1 MDTIKLKPWMV
12 SLLCLM
18 IALPLVAQS
27 SISGV
32 PTTSNDLL
40 DPSRV
45 DEACGD
51 SIGEDADEGDD
62 NDTDEGNA
70 AQNQTEDDDTAP
82 PDDDDN
88 PDEDTDTDEDT
99 DSDEDTDTDEDTDED
114 TDTDEDGEES
124 DDISG
129 TEFMEYVDQNSDNF
143 ATWAEIDDLMN
154 ELGGWDTDA
163 ERTVAM
169 EEFQI
174 ADENN
179 DSKLNTT
186 ELEVWLSSS
195 ALADDDDDDGNDGFI
210 PCERRVHRVE
220 HMIMGGLNII
230 GHMIGGSFMM
240 LSAILTFNSD
250 VLRKRKRLH
259 RIAGYTF
266 ITGGALIGI
275 SAVSMTVLFP
285 HRFEPFLRFTNI
297 LWGGLLLVAITIAFR
312 AAVQKKFKIHRAWM
326 IRAYLVA
333 AGPSFHR
340 WFFLLGFGVDS
351 DVGDFFVSL
360 AALIVGE
367 LIIRNIGLTT
377 LRDMIQLRGGESK
390 ETQSVEAMS

>member
-1 MDTIKLKPWMV
+1 MDAIKLKPWMV

-27 SISGV
+27 SLSGV

-51 SIGEDADEGDD
+51 SLDEDADEGDD
-62 NDTDEGNA
+62 NDPDEGNST
-70 AQNQTEDDDTAP
+70 QNQTDDDEAAP
-82 PDDDDN
+82 PDDDV
-88 PDEDTDTDEDT
+88 DEDT
-99 DSDEDTDTDEDTDED
+99 DSDEDTDTDAD
-114 TDTDEDGEES
+114 TDTD
-124 DDISG
+124 DDDAEGDEISG
-129 TEFMEYVDQNSDNF
+129 AEFMEYVDQNSDNF
-143 ATWAEIDDLMN
+143 ATWAEIDDLIN

-163 ERTVAM
+163 ERTAAL
-169 EEFQI
+169 EAFQI

-186 ELEVWLSSS
+186 ELGVWLSSS
-195 ALADDDDDDGNDGFI
+195 ALADDDDEDGNDGFI

-240 LSAILTFNSD
+240 LSAMLTFNSN

-266 ITGGALIGI
+266 ITGGALVGI

-285 HRFEPFLRFTNI
+285 HRFEAFLRFTNI

-340 WFFLLGFGVDS
+340 WFFLLGFEVDS

-360 AALIVGE
+360 GALIVGE

-377 LRDMIQLRGGESK
+377 LRDMIQLRGGEPK
-390 ETQSVEAMS
+390 ETTTVEATS

>member
-1 MDTIKLKPWMV
+1 MDAIKLKPWMV

-27 SISGV
+27 SLSGV

-45 DEACGD
+45 DEACGVSAGED
-51 SIGEDADEGDD
+51 EDEDADS
-62 NDTDEGNA
+62 DTDGEGTT
-70 AQNQTEDDDTAP
+70 QNQTDDDEAAL
-82 PDDDDN
+82 PDDDD
-88 PDEDTDTDEDT
+88 DVDEDT
-99 DSDEDTDTDEDTDED
+99 DSDEDTDTDAD
-114 TDTDEDGEES
+114 TDTDDDDAEG

-129 TEFMEYVDQNSDNF
+129 AEFMEYVDQNSDNF

-163 ERTVAM
+163 ERTAAQ

-186 ELEVWLSSS
+186 ELGVWLSSS
-195 ALADDDDDDGNDGFI
+195 ALADDDDEDGNDGFI

-240 LSAILTFNSD
+240 LSAMLTFNSN
-250 VLRKRKRLH
+250 VLRKQKRIH

-266 ITGGALIGI
+266 ITGGALVGI

-285 HRFEPFLRFTNI
+285 HRFEAFLRFTNI

-360 AALIVGE
+360 GALIVGE

-377 LRDMIQLRGGESK
+377 LRDMIQLRGGEPK
-390 ETQSVEAMS
+390 ETTTVEGTA

>member
-1 MDTIKLKPWMV
+1 MDMNMIKLKPWMV

-27 SISGV
+27 SLSGV

-45 DEACGD
+45 DEACGA
-51 SIGEDADEGDD
+51 SSNEDADEDAD
-62 NDTDEGNA
+62 NETNEGNA
-70 AQNQTEDDDTAP
+70 TQNQTDDDEAVP
-82 PDDDDN
+82 PDDDV
-88 PDEDTDTDEDT
+88 DEDT
-99 DSDEDTDTDEDTDED
+99 DSDEDTDTDTDDDDAEG
-114 TDTDEDGEES
+114 DE
-124 DDISG
+124 ISG
-129 TEFMEYVDQNSDNF
+129 AEFMEYVDQNSDNF
-143 ATWAEIDDLMN
+143 ATWAEIDDLVN

-163 ERTVAM
+163 ERTAAQL
-169 EEFQI
+169 EFQI

-186 ELEVWLSSS
+186 ELGVWLSSS
-195 ALADDDDDDGNDGFI
+195 AFADDDDNDGNDGLI

-220 HMIMGGLNII
+220 HMIVGGLNII

-240 LSAILTFNSD
+240 LSAILTFNSN
-250 VLRKRKRLH
+250 VLRKQRRLH

-266 ITGGALIGI
+266 ITGGVLVGI

-340 WFFLLGFGVDS
+340 WFYLLGLGVDS
-351 DVGDFFVSL
+351 DFGDFFVSL
-360 AALIVGE
+360 GALLVGE

-377 LRDMIQLRGGESK
+377 LRDMIQLRGGEPK
-390 ETQSVEAMS
+390 ETTTVEATS

>member
-45 DEACGD
+45 EEACGG

-62 NDTDEGNA
+62 NDTDDGNA
-70 AQNQTEDDDTAP
+70 AQNQTDDDEAVP
-82 PDDDDN
+82 PDDDDD
-88 PDEDTDTDEDT
+88 PEEDT
-99 DSDEDTDTDEDTDED
+99 DSDEDTDTDEDGGGGDE
-114 TDTDEDGEES
+114 
-124 DDISG
+124 ISG
-129 TEFMEYVDQNSDNF
+129 AEFMEWVDQNSDNF

-163 ERTVAM
+163 ERNVAM

-186 ELEVWLSSS
+186 ELGVWLSSS
-195 ALADDDDDDGNDGFI
+195 ALADDDDDGNDGFI

-240 LSAILTFNSD
+240 LSAMLTFNSN

-312 AAVQKKFKIHRAWM
+312 AAVKKKFKIHRAWM

-340 WFFLLGFGVDS
+340 WFFLFGFEVDS

-360 AALIVGE
+360 GALIVGE

-377 LRDMIQLRGGESK
+377 LRDMIQLRGSEPK
-390 ETQSVEAMS
+390 EIQSVEAMS

>member
-1 MDTIKLKPWMV
+1 MIKLKPWMV

-27 SISGV
+27 SLSGV

-45 DEACGD
+45 DEACGA
-51 SIGEDADEGDD
+51 SSNEDADEDAD
-62 NDTDEGNA
+62 NETNEGNSP
-70 AQNQTEDDDTAP
+70 QNHTEDDEALP

-88 PDEDTDTDEDT
+88 ED
-99 DSDEDTDTDEDTDED
+99 
-114 TDTDEDGEES
+114 EES
-124 DDISG
+124 DSDDDDTEGDGISDAG
-129 TEFMEYVDQNSDNF
+129 FMEWVDQNSDNF
-143 ATWAEIDDLMN
+143 VTWTELDEFIIN
-154 ELGGWDTDA
+154 EVGGWDTDA
-163 ERTVAM
+163 ERSVAL
-169 EEFQI
+169 EQFRT

-179 DSKLNTT
+179 DEKLNIT
-186 ELEVWLSSS
+186 ELGVWLSSS
-195 ALADDDDDDGNDGFI
+195 ELNDDDDDSDRGFI

-220 HMIMGGLNII
+220 NKIAGGLNII

-240 LSAILTFNSD
+240 LSAILTFNSN
-250 VLRKRKRLH
+250 VLRNQKQLH

-266 ITGGALIGI
+266 ITGGALVGI
-275 SAVSMTVLFP
+275 SSVSMTVLFP
-285 HRFEPFLRFTNI
+285 QRFVSEGSFLIFTNL

-340 WFFLLGFGVDS
+340 WFFLLGIGIDS
-351 DVGDFFVSL
+351 DLGDFFVSL
-360 AALIVGE
+360 GALIVGE
-367 LIIRNIGLTT
+367 LIIRKIGIST
-377 LRDMIQLRGGESK
+377 LREMIQLRGVETNQTPTGEATS
-390 ETQSVEAMS
+390 

>member
-1 MDTIKLKPWMV
+1 MDIIKLKPWMV

-27 SISGV
+27 SMSGV

-45 DEACGD
+45 DEACGG
-51 SIGEDADEGDD
+51 SIGEDADEGDY
-62 NDTDEGNA
+62 NDPDDGNA
-70 AQNQTEDDDTAP
+70 AQNQTDDDDAAP
-82 PDDDDN
+82 PDDDDDV
-88 PDEDTDTDEDT
+88 DEDTDTDT
-99 DSDEDTDTDEDTDED
+99 DDDDAE
-114 TDTDEDGEES
+114 G

-129 TEFMEYVDQNSDNF
+129 AEFMEYVDQNSDNF

-163 ERTVAM
+163 ERTAAM

-174 ADENN
+174 ADNNN

-186 ELEVWLSSS
+186 ELGVWLSSS
-195 ALADDDDDDGNDGFI
+195 ALADDDDDEDGNDGFI

-240 LSAILTFNSD
+240 LSAMLTFNSN

-266 ITGGALIGI
+266 ITGGALVGI

-285 HRFEPFLRFTNI
+285 HRFEAFLRFTNI

-340 WFFLLGFGVDS
+340 WFFLFGFGVDS
-351 DVGDFFVSL
+351 DLGDFFVSL
-360 AALIVGE
+360 GALLVGE

>member
-1 MDTIKLKPWMV
+1 MDAIKLKPWMV

-27 SISGV
+27 SLSGV

-51 SIGEDADEGDD
+51 SLDEDADEGDD

-70 AQNQTEDDDTAP
+70 TQNQTDDDEAVP
-82 PDDDDN
+82 PDDDDAEG
-88 PDEDTDTDEDT
+88 DE
-99 DSDEDTDTDEDTDED
+99 
-114 TDTDEDGEES
+114 
-124 DDISG
+124 ISG
-129 TEFMEYVDQNSDNF
+129 AEFMEYVDQNSDNF
-143 ATWAEIDDLMN
+143 ATWAEIDDLIN

-163 ERTVAM
+163 ERTAAQ
-169 EEFQI
+169 EAFQI

-186 ELEVWLSSS
+186 ELGVWLSSS
-195 ALADDDDDDGNDGFI
+195 AFADDDDNDGNDGLI

-220 HMIMGGLNII
+220 HMIVGGLNII

-240 LSAILTFNSD
+240 LSAILTFNSN
-250 VLRKRKRLH
+250 VLRKQRRLH

-266 ITGGALIGI
+266 ITGGVLVGI

-340 WFFLLGFGVDS
+340 WFYLLGLGVDS
-351 DVGDFFVSL
+351 DFGDFFVSL
-360 AALIVGE
+360 GALLVGE

-377 LRDMIQLRGGESK
+377 LRDMIQLRGGEPK
-390 ETQSVEAMS
+390 ETTTVEATS

>member
-1 MDTIKLKPWMV
+1 MDAIKLKPWMV
-12 SLLCLM
+12 SLLCLL

-27 SISGV
+27 SLSGV

-45 DEACGD
+45 DEACGG
-51 SIGEDADEGDD
+51 SLGEDADESDD

-70 AQNQTEDDDTAP
+70 TQNQTDDDEAAP
-82 PDDDDN
+82 PDDDV
-88 PDEDTDTDEDT
+88 DEDT
-99 DSDEDTDTDEDTDED
+99 DSDEDTDTDTDDDDAEG
-114 TDTDEDGEES
+114 DE
-124 DDISG
+124 ISG
-129 TEFMEYVDQNSDNF
+129 AEFMEYVDQNSDNF
-143 ATWAEIDDLMN
+143 ATWAEIDDLIN
-154 ELGGWDTDA
+154 ELGGWDTEA
-163 ERTVAM
+163 ERTAAQ

-186 ELEVWLSSS
+186 ELGVWLSSS
-195 ALADDDDDDGNDGFI
+195 ALADDDDDEDGNDGFI

-240 LSAILTFNSD
+240 LSAMLTFNSN

-266 ITGGALIGI
+266 ITGGALVGI

-285 HRFEPFLRFTNI
+285 HRFEAFLRFTNI

-340 WFFLLGFGVDS
+340 WFFLLGFEVDS

-360 AALIVGE
+360 GALIVGE

-377 LRDMIQLRGGESK
+377 LREMIQLRGAEPK
-390 ETQSVEAMS
+390 ETTTVEATS